1 MTETVPPGAVL
12 HGRYRIERAL
22 GSGGFGHVYLAI
34 DLVTNQPTAV
44 KEYLVTGAGGQEQLK
59 HEATVLSRLHH
70 PNLPAFLD
78 AFIENGR
85 YYVVLNYIEGQDLTD
100 LIMRTTRQRNEVIPI
115 VQIMSWILSIC
126 DAVQFLHSQQP
137 GVIHRDI
144 KPDNIRITPEGTA
157 VLVDLGNAKAAADG
171 ARTLLF
177 IRHQGTPGYAPPE
190 QYPGGSG
197 TDMRSDIYALGATL
211 YFALTAQE
219 PPSVSTRNQ
228 FMQQGK
234 PDLPSLQERIA
245 SNPPP
250 VSPETDEIRQFRLG
264 ISKPAKPAPRHIR
277 HVAQLGTLPPALL
290 NQLNQIIQ
298 RSMAIKAKSRYQ
310 YVADFANDLKR
321 VMAVLPPPPTPG
333 PSRPPDPHSTQP
345 DLPKL
350 YEAMQAAQD
359 KPDASASTANA
370 TQASS
375 TMNIRCPRCEAVLRP
390 GTPFCPHCGTALAPN
405 TPPTGGTAQDI
416 SGEQTMLVMRSPAIQ
431 AITQNT
437 QRPAS
442 IASSAGPNNF
452 SGRNSTHPSSQAQT
466 STQAPP
472 GNVPQSGPATHHTS
486 GMGSNPQYNSSP
498 SSPSNVKNVLIMLV
512 ILLVILV
519 IIGLLVLFIINRGR
533 HSSTGFS
540 GTLQWFLL
548 QLQVLIHGRTIFFAF
563 TAALIGLW

>member
-1 MTETVPPGAVL
+1 LIETIPPGTVL
-12 HGRYRIERAL
+12 YGRYRIERVL

-34 DLVTNQPTAV
+34 DLATNQPAAV
-44 KEYLVTGAGGQEQLK
+44 KEYLVTGASGQEQLR

-78 AFIENGR
+78 AFMENGR
-85 YYVVLNYIEGQDLTD
+85 YYVVLNYIEGHDLTD

-115 VQIMSWILSIC
+115 GQIMSWILSIC
-126 DAVQFLHSQQP
+126 DAVYFLHSQQP

-157 VLVDLGNAKAAADG
+157 VLVDLGNAKATADG

-190 QYPGGSG
+190 QYPGGIG
-197 TDMRSDIYALGATL
+197 TDTRSDIYALGATL

-234 PDLPSLQERIA
+234 PDLPTLQERLA

-250 VSPETDEIRQFRLG
+250 TSPETDEVRQFRLG
-264 ISKPAKPAPRHIR
+264 ISKPAKPAPRHLR

-290 NQLNQIIQ
+290 NQLNSIIQ
-298 RSMAIKAKSRYQ
+298 RSMAIKATRRYQ
-310 YVADFANDLKR
+310 YIADFANDLKR
-321 VMAVLPPPPTPG
+321 VMASLPPPPTPG
-333 PSRPPDPHSTQP
+333 PSRPLDPNSTQP

-359 KPDASASTANA
+359 KPDASASTTNA
-370 TQASS
+370 PQASS
-375 TMNIRCPRCEAVLRP
+375 ATNIRCPRCDAALRP
-390 GTPFCPHCGTALAPN
+390 GIPFCPRCGTALAPN
-405 TPPTGGTAQDI
+405 APHSSGAAQGI
-416 SGEQTMLVMRSPAIQ
+416 SGEQTILVPPSSYSVKAV
-431 AITQNT
+431 TQNT
-437 QRPAS
+437 QRP
-442 IASSAGPNNF
+442 SSMTPPAGPNNF
-452 SGRNSTHPSSQAQT
+452 SGRQPTHTQT

-472 GNVPQSGPATHHTS
+472 GNIPQSGSATS
-486 GMGSNPQYNSSP
+486 NMVGMGNNTQSHSSSSSKSNLKSFFT
-498 SSPSNVKNVLIMLV
+498 ILV

-519 IIGLLVLFIINRGR
+519 IIGLLIVFMIGRVNHGGVGFYSNFLFLSYSYR
-533 HSSTGFS
+533 F
-540 GTLQWFLL
+540 
-548 QLQVLIHGRTIFFAF
+548 
-563 TAALIGLW
+563 